1 MDTYAAGEA
10 PREVDAGSLAALVS
24 RQEPGVPVTHA
35 PTIGAAVSHLVE
47 TAGPGDLV
55 VLLGAGDIHLVAQPL
70 LAAIEH
76 RTSVSVQSA

>member
-1 MDTYAAGEA
+1 
-10 PREVDAGSLAALVS
+10 
-24 RQEPGVPVTHA
+24 
-35 PTIGAAVSHLVE
+35 
-47 TAGPGDLV
+47 